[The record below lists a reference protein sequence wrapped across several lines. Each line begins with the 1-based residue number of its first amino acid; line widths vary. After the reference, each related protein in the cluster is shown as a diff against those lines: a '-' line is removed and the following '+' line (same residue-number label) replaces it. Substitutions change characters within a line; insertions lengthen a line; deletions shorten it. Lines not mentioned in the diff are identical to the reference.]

1 MNFEEWVKLLCYEV
15 AVKNGHGLKNTIRKI
30 NELQN
35 HFIANL
41 RGLFLGLEL
50 FCKEVGLNY
59 DDVLETLNITN
70 LEWIEVYLLL
80 PVEASKEFAEEIKKE
95 FYKYWRLDNDNK
107 PL

>member
-1 MNFEEWVKLLCYEV
+1 MPSELE
-15 AVKNGHGLKNTIRKI
+15 KI

-50 FCKEVGLNY
+50 FCKEVGLNS

-95 FYKYWRLDNDNK
+95 FYKYFLPCKKSFLDFSFF
-107 PL
+107 